1 MIDYKREGLN
11 IYYHGICD
19 SFVFDNGE
27 LKFNSKISKLE
38 ISCNIAKAIKS
49 FVDNRNYIHIDSQ
62 GEFFD
67 NYLLSIKDIIFNYL
81 TLNDSEDISAYYAL
95 ENDTQLRL
103 KIKKEGCE
111 VKLFKLTGP
120 YRELRYNLIGEE
132 LTVSDFLHFLF
143 MIDSGEKTVKILKRF
158 NPTEIYFYKKL
169 RDSIIRKSELKIND
183 FHSGTLIHTESEIEP
198 RGFIDLII
206 YDDASLMKI
215 IQKFKLSNELLKSI
229 IIRNFMQKQV

>member
-19 SFVFDNGE
+19 SFIFDNGE
-27 LKFNSKISKLE
+27 LKFNSEINKLE

-95 ENDTQLRL
+95 ENETQLRL

-111 VKLFKLTGP
+111 VKLFELTGP
-120 YRELRYNLIGEE
+120 YQKLSYNLIGEE

-143 MIDSGEKTVKILKRF
+143 MIDSGQKTVKILKRF

-169 RDSIIRKSELKIND
+169 RDSIICKSELKIND
-183 FHSGTLIHTESEIEP
+183 FQSVTLIHTKSETSSI
-198 RGFIDLII
+198 GFIDLIV
-206 YDDASLMKI
+206 YNDASLMKI
-215 IQKFKLSNELLKSI
+215 TENFKLSSVSLKSI
-229 IIRNFMQKQV
+229 IMRNFM